1 MCAELCPTLCD
12 SMDGSLLGSSVRGI
26 SQARILE
33 WVAFSSSRNN
43 LIVTSLFTALIYF
56 CKLLEVIFPGWR
68 IYLLGG
74 GAVIMVFF
82 YFIVFIYK
90 ELYCFF

>member
-56 CKLLEVIFPGWR
+56 CKLLEVIFAGWR